1 MVDPHRDHRARSLDP
16 AAALILRTPPR
27 SRPRRRSAL
36 RCAAM
41 DDAKLLEQVRV
52 IEARHAALPTGT
64 PIAQAAAALCT
75 TLSETR
81 AREPDATH
89 KVTLPDPWR
98 RAIFAALCRRYGLH
112 LHRHARPPRQTVMV
126 CAPPSFFDRD
136 LWREFTEVTDLLMSR
151 FDRITEAV
159 LGELRPGDAREVS
172 LAMVDG
178 YGGAERDP

>member
-1 MVDPHRDHRARSLDP
+1 
-16 AAALILRTPPR
+16 
-27 SRPRRRSAL
+27 
-36 RCAAM
+36 M

-52 IEARHAALPTGT
+52 IEARRAALP
-64 PIAQAAAALCT
+64 PDARVAEAATALCAK
-75 TLSETR
+75 LAETR
-81 AREPDATH
+81 TREPDATH

-112 LHRHARPPRQTVMV
+112 LHRHARQQRQTVMV
-126 CAPPSFFDRD
+126 CVPPSFFDRV

-159 LGELRPGDAREVS
+159 LAELRPGDAREVS

-178 YGGAERDP
+178 YGGAERES